1 MNPVVA
7 KFGSSPQ
14 ETDAQVSG
22 RLTPSASEGR
32 AFLAGVQPA
41 TFDSLPRM
49 LKPKKKPPRGG
60 FWDRADSW
68 SEADTAQRCALIL
81 LCDAVPVGPR
91 QHLFGQLPVI
101 AHHQS

>member
-7 KFGSSPQ
+7 KFGSSQQ
-14 ETDAQVSG
+14 ETDAQESG
-22 RLTPSASEGR
+22 RRTQSASEGHE
-32 AFLAGVQPA
+32 FLAGVQPA
-41 TFDSLPRM
+41 TFGSLPSM
-49 LKPKKKPPRGG
+49 HKPKKTPLRG
-60 FWDRADSW
+60 FRDRAGSW

-81 LCDAVPVGPR
+81 LCNAVPVGPR